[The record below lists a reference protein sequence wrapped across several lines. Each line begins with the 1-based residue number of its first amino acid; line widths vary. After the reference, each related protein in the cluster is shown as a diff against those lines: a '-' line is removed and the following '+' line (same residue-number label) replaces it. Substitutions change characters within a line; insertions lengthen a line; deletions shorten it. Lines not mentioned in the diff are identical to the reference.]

1 MFPFAIWKMTRHV
14 CNLPWPV
21 CTLVVVL
28 GNKLVQ
34 RYLLYPAVILPKLAS
49 FQN

>member
-14 CNLPWPV
+14 CNLPCPV
-21 CTLVVVL
+21 CTLVVL